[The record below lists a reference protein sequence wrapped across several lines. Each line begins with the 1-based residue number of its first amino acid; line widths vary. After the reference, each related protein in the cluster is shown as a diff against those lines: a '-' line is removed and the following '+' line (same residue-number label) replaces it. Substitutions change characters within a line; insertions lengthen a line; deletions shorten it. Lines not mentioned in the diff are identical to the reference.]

1 MTRRR
6 DGPPGGRSLALPALV
21 RHWRSFALIVAS
33 SIVTALLAAAAPLP
47 LRVLIDNAVGGAPVG
62 ATTRTV
68 LTFVQLPADGQGL
81 GIVAAVAFALL
92 AALLA
97 ASTTV
102 TGYLWAVLGN
112 RLVETVTVEMFA
124 RSLRASDDF
133 HRQIAPADQMVR
145 MTTDN
150 WAVYTVANLIVGV
163 PSTQLP
169 TVVAIAVAAWRLDP
183 GLTLWIVALGPT
195 LAITA
200 RVLGRRLTR
209 RGRAVAE
216 SRAALTG
223 VVRTT
228 ATGLGDVLHLHAGD
242 RQLDAFDLQG
252 REWRARSVRSTTL
265 AVGAQTLTLT
275 LSSVARAIVLV
286 LGGLAVIRGS
296 TTVGTLVVFLGYAET
311 LASTARSAA
320 NAHNEWRTAKAG
332 LDRVDEQLRAMT
344 VVEPSAQEAVTVV
357 ADDGANVAFV
367 EVGYAYGDT
376 PALHDVS
383 FHAPAGSVTALVGP
397 TGGGKTTLVSLLPR
411 LIDPT
416 TGTITINGVD
426 HRRIPLH
433 DLRQLI
439 AVVRQDP
446 YLFPTTIA
454 DNLAYGR
461 PDATDDEIVDAAT
474 AANAHHFITAL
485 PDGYHT
491 RIGDG
496 GAGLSGGQK
505 QRLAIARALLKNAP
519 ILVLDEPTSALD
531 AETEA
536 EVMTAIDHLTA
547 GRTVLVIAHRL
558 STIRNADTIIV
569 IDHGHI
575 REHGTHHE
583 LLTANDLYHTL
594 YTTQLRAPPRPVE
607 GPSRSAPSAVAT

>member
-1 MTRRR
+1 MRTLRFAAGYARRHT
-6 DGPPGGRSLALPALV
+6 LALAVLLALMP
-21 RHWRSFALIVAS
+21 VAA
-33 SIVTALLAAAAPLP
+33 VLAAAVPWPLKYAIDDVLMPGGSRSAAGLVRAAAAMVGIVVGKQVVLLAQRRLEVGVSRSLTLEAGADLFARLQRVSLTDARRYRIGEVVTRITRDASAVQQLVLGVGLAALRNLVFIGVYTVILWRFDPLSAAIAWAVVAGQILVARRFTAPTD
-47 LRVLIDNAVGGAPVG
+47 R
-62 ATTRTV
+62 ATTRRA
-68 LTFVQLPADGQGL
+68 QGEADVMARADVGL
-81 GIVAAVAFALL
+81 SGRHDIAVNGAIEREIARFAATSHEAFDAARRSDTLL
-92 AALLA
+92 LLFGLN
-97 ASTTV
+97 ASV
-102 TGYLWAVLGN
+102 ISALGN
-112 RLVETVTVEMFA
+112 GILLM
-124 RSLRASDDF
+124 
-133 HRQIAPADQMVR
+133 
-145 MTTDN
+145 
-150 WAVYTVANLIVGV
+150 
-163 PSTQLP
+163 
-169 TVVAIAVAAWRLDP
+169 
-183 GLTLWIVALGPT
+183 
-195 LAITA
+195 
-200 RVLGRRLTR
+200 
-209 RGRAVAE
+209 
-216 SRAALTG
+216 
-223 VVRTT
+223 
-228 ATGLGDVLHLHAGD
+228 
-242 RQLDAFDLQG
+242 
-252 REWRARSVRSTTL
+252 
-265 AVGAQTLTLT
+265 
-275 LSSVARAIVLV
+275 
-286 LGGLAVIRGS
+286 
-296 TTVGTLVVFLGYAET
+296 VGTLRVFSGDLTVGSLVVILAYVASLQAPAEGLAYAIPE
-311 LASTARSAA
+311 AAGAWARSRRLIEFLA
-320 NAHNEWRTAKAG
+320 TAEP
-332 LDRVDEQLRAMT
+332 VT

-357 ADDGANVAFV
+357 ADDGADVAFV

-594 YTTQLRAPPRPVE
+594 YTTQLRAP
-607 GPSRSAPSAVAT
+607 GATA